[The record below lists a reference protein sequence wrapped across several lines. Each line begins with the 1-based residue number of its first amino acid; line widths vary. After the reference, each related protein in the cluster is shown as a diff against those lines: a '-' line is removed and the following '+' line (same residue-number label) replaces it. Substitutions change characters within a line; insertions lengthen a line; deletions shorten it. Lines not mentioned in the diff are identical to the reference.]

1 MITVQ
6 DIFDT
11 LCRLAP
17 LDLQL
22 DFDNSGFLVGH
33 PDQEVSRVLLT
44 LDITEPVVD
53 EAIAKG
59 VQLIISHHPLIWD
72 PLKSITSSGE
82 GAKALRLIEHQ
93 IAAICMHT
101 NLDIANG
108 GVNDVLMQK
117 LGGEVEGPLDKDG
130 CGRIGHLA
138 GQISLEEFLL
148 DCKRILKANGL
159 RFIDSGRPVYKLA
172 VMGGAGSHA
181 IEDAFFAGCDTYV
194 TSDIKYHQFQQAQ
207 DLGLNLIDA
216 DHFCTEN
223 PVIPVLADRLRAD
236 YPEISFIVSEVHNQL
251 IQFI

>member
-6 DIFDT
+6 NIFDT
-11 LCRLAP
+11 LCSFAP

-22 DFDNSGFLVGH
+22 DFDNSGFQIGDA
-33 PDQEVSRVLLT
+33 DQEVNRVLLA
-44 LDITEPVVD
+44 LDITGPVID
-53 EAIAKG
+53 EAISKG
-59 VQLIISHHPLIWD
+59 AQLIISHHPLIWN

-82 GAKALRLIEHQ
+82 GAKVLRLIEHQ
-93 IAAICMHT
+93 IAVICMHT

-108 GVNDVLMQK
+108 GVNDLLMQK
-117 LGGEVEGPLDKDG
+117 LGGKVEGPLDKDG

-138 GQISLEEFLL
+138 RQIPLEEFLL
-148 DCKRILKANGL
+148 DCKRILKVNSL
-159 RFIDSGRPVYKLA
+159 RFIDSGHPVCKLA

-181 IEDAFFAGCDTYV
+181 IEDAFLAGCDTYV

-223 PVIPVLADRLRAD
+223 PIISDLAARLQAG
-236 YPEISFIVSEVHNQL
+236 YPEVSFMVSEVHKQL
-251 IQFI
+251 IQSF

>member
-1 MITVQ
+1 MKTVQ

-33 PDQEVSRVLLT
+33 PDQEVNRVLLT
-44 LDITEPVVD
+44 LDITEHVVD
-53 EAIAKG
+53 EAISTG

-82 GAKALRLIEHQ
+82 GARVLRLIEHQ
-93 IAAICMHT
+93 IAAICVHT

-138 GQISLEEFLL
+138 GHISLEEFLL

-181 IEDAFFAGCDTYV
+181 IEDAFLAGCDTYV

>member
-33 PDQEVSRVLLT
+33 PDKEVSRVLLT

-82 GAKALRLIEHQ
+82 GARVLRLIEHQ

-181 IEDAFFAGCDTYV
+181 IEDAFLAGCDTYV

-223 PVIPVLADRLRAD
+223 PIIPVLADRLRAD